1 MSSTRKA
8 AAANKGKG
16 SRKNKTPQTPAA
28 LNAHQGWTL
37 LEPSDFDPIDFDM
50 QNLFLDDLLTARV
63 NNYVQYI
70 RRRFS
75 DKLRVNLLEPTE
87 LNVFSLLI
95 SPALEDILEYTN
107 ESINVTSCTPVSP
120 SEFRRFLG
128 TLLLS
133 ATFTLS
139 MDHTFVLMETLTA
152 GSNCKLDRFREI
164 LHNLKGYE
172 CSTRSTVGSQGRWDD
187 QRNLLHNPHPLEQFF
202 FERSINFFFDRENGC
217 YVYDDELIAS
227 KAIDV
232 ELRTLSDR
240 KTSGEGP
247 TVDCLADA
255 MFQIV
260 LGMRLRTNATTQQEN
275 AERLTDRFPQIERN
289 VASLFGPLLVMDR
302 GFRKLKLI
310 KVLAQKNYKIITI
323 AATLG
328 SEHPLVPSTAL
339 STFRDK
345 LKKTKRSKTDTLS
358 DDEVDEDEDEGEP
371 LVDAVVEFDSIM
383 VPWTIPDD
391 EKILLGPEYK
401 VSRYSEDTNLMA
413 VAIRDIFDKKVAQ
426 KVIRFFLCGFPEDYM
441 PMVNKWLAVPKPKLR
456 PKF

>member
-1 MSSTRKA
+1 
-8 AAANKGKG
+8 
-16 SRKNKTPQTPAA
+16 
-28 LNAHQGWTL
+28 
-37 LEPSDFDPIDFDM
+37 
-50 QNLFLDDLLTARV
+50 LTIRV

-187 QRNLLHNPHPLEQFF
+187 QRNLLHNPHPLEHFF

-275 AERLTDRFPQIERN
+275 AERLTDRFPQIDRN
-289 VASLFGPLLVMDR
+289 VASLFGPLLVMDH
-302 GFRKLKLI
+302 GFGKLKLI

-339 STFRDK
+339 STFRNK
-345 LKKTKRSKTDTLS
+345 LKKRN
-358 DDEVDEDEDEGEP
+358 
-371 LVDAVVEFDSIM
+371 VV
-383 VPWTIPDD
+383 
-391 EKILLGPEYK
+391 KLIL
-401 VSRYSEDTNLMA
+401 
-413 VAIRDIFDKKVAQ
+413 
-426 KVIRFFLCGFPEDYM
+426 
-441 PMVNKWLAVPKPKLR
+441 
-456 PKF
+456 